1 MMRIA
6 LKDIAETARN
16 LLSNRRAML
25 LFFAIYIALLATLAL
40 FVTTREATVKEVL
53 LTFATLVAAPALF
66 FLLQGMCVNFAESE
80 GAFELLRRAMKI
92 FWRLIL
98 ASLPLILVGFA
109 LYLLFGKLEAR
120 FTPHLAREAAK
131 TEWPLVIL
139 STVRLLVFGL
149 VLPLLS
155 IHLWLALMRDDAKSV
170 LRGIAPL
177 MSKAFAPRSVITYVC
192 GLVLF
197 GLAPYFLIAL
207 RTPFE
212 KAWLE
217 LTVLSARLVLAFSLM
232 LLGWVVTVGALH
244 RGMSA
249 EG

>member
-1 MMRIA
+1 MKNA
-6 LKDIAETARN
+6 LRDIGETARR
-16 LLSNRRAML
+16 LLGNRRTML
-25 LFFAIYIALLATLAL
+25 LFFATYIALLATLAL

-53 LTFATLVAAPALF
+53 LTFATLIATPALF

-98 ASLPLILVGFA
+98 ASVPLILVGFA
-109 LYLLFGKLEAR
+109 LYLLFGKIEAR
-120 FTPHLAREAAK
+120 LTPHLAREAAK
-131 TEWPLVIL
+131 AEWPLVIL
-139 STVRLLVFGL
+139 STLRLLVFGL

-155 IHLWLALMRDDAKSV
+155 IHLWLALMRDDVRSV
-170 LRGIAPL
+170 WRGVLPL
-177 MSKAFAPRSVITYVC
+177 MSKAFAPRSVMTYVC

-197 GLAPYFLIAL
+197 GVAPYFLIVA

-212 KAWLE
+212 RAWLE
-217 LTVLSARLVLAFSLM
+217 LTVLGARLVLAFALM
-232 LLGWVVTVGALH
+232 LVGWIVTVGALR

-249 EG
+249 ES

>member
-6 LKDIAETARN
+6 LKDITETARN

-98 ASLPLILVGFA
+98 ASIPLILVGFA
-109 LYLLFGKLEAR
+109 LYLLFGKIEAR

-149 VLPLLS
+149 ALPLLS

-170 LRGIAPL
+170 LRGIVPL
-177 MSKAFAPRSVITYVC
+177 MSKAFAPRSVVTYVC

-197 GLAPYFLIAL
+197 GVVPYFLIIS

-244 RGMSA
+244 RGMSV

>member
-1 MMRIA
+1 MMKNV
-6 LKDIAETARN
+6 LQDIAETARR
-16 LLSNRRAML
+16 LLNNRRAML
-25 LFFAIYIALLATLAL
+25 LFFATYIALLATLAL
-40 FVTTREATVKEVL
+40 FVTTREATIKEVM

-92 FWRLIL
+92 FWRLLL
-98 ASLPLILVGFA
+98 ASTPLILVWLA
-109 LYLLFGKLEAR
+109 LYLLFGKIEAR

-131 TEWPLVIL
+131 AEWPLVIL

-149 VLPLLS
+149 ALPLVS
-155 IHLWLALMRDDAKSV
+155 IHLWLALMRDEAKSV
-170 LRGIAPL
+170 LRGIVPL
-177 MSKAFAPRSVITYVC
+177 LSKAFAPRSVVTYVC

-197 GLAPYFLIAL
+197 GVAPYFLIAS

-212 KAWLE
+212 RAWLE
-217 LTVLSARLVLAFSLM
+217 LTVLGARLVLAFSLI
-232 LLGWVVTVGALH
+232 LVGWIVTVGALH
-244 RGMSA
+244 RGMNA